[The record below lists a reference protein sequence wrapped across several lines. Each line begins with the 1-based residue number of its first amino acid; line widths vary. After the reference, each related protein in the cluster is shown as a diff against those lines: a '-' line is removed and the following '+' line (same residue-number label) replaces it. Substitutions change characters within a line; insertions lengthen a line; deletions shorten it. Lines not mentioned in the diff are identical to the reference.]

1 MSTDVQKKKAK
12 RGKRGGKRAKERELA
27 EENRPLTAE
36 SGIAEETSE
45 QQVSEPQPAETPT
58 ETSTTDGQL
67 PEKKKTRRGRRGK
80 AAVEAEASG
89 VNAVGIGS
97 GHTDAEQVAWDNW
110 ESDKPSKPALQNQ
123 PFFGH
128 LSPDD
133 QTYFLT
139 LAPRLDSPFETAEDQ
154 TLFVQAMYRELD
166 GKELIV
172 ASSPECSMV
181 LEKLLKL
188 SDDFRLR
195 IFFDRLNGRFG
206 DLFRHQFGSHV
217 IQALLGIA
225 ADVIERECQGESK
238 VDIDEVDPEL
248 VTELPT
254 MVELVSG
261 LCEQGEGHWAEWMV
275 DPYASHLV
283 RTVLCV
289 LAGKGE
295 VDLRSKK
302 SKKYNEEH
310 NNVNVATHTQGRP
323 TTKPKKQRIVP
334 ESFGE
339 MLRQISQDIVSS
351 LSGPELRNYAQD
363 PVANPVI
370 QLLLSFPHAS
380 EPLITALLNIPDAST
395 STLSHDDFIESLIKS
410 QVGSHLFEK
419 LLATSPPHLFH
430 QLYITYFRGKLQDW
444 CLHPVANFV
453 VQQLIA
459 QTRNGTQLRVILD
472 EMLPFLEEVVV
483 GRQQRAGLVVKVCEA
498 CVRHRVYQKEVV
510 KAICASLHVSTL
522 EERKKIALL
531 LLAMRPLER
540 WYEND
545 APNLQGS
552 LILQKLLEFDEES
565 NKVIVDSFMA
575 LPVETTVRWS
585 QDAVASH
592 LLETLLIT
600 STLNTKAKRKL
611 IRGWLGSFVPM
622 ACNKY
627 GSHVVDKCWA
637 VADLALKEKMAE
649 ELVKSFDR
657 LRNDH
662 FGRFVARNCKL
673 ENFKRRREEWV
684 ERLAGVEKKKDMF
697 GEFFDDAD
705 KQGKKVVATEQG
717 AANGT
722 EGESKAD
729 EDPLWTT
736 HIFDEGMAAL
746 GFANRKAES
755 LRKGTED
762 NMKKDKK
769 KKKKVSSAVKDFE
782 NVEKMALDDEQDG
795 VTMEETTTDVTKES
809 RDEIENLFKKTKKRK
824 RGEVGSNALD
834 DEAVEDEEDRTI
846 PVPRNVEEDLAGVLD
861 AISATKRRKG
871 KAKKAGAG
879 EKGEKKKRKFEG

>member
-12 RGKRGGKRAKERELA
+12 RGKRGGKRAKERGLA

-36 SGIAEETSE
+36 NGIAEETGE
-45 QQVSEPQPAETPT
+45 QEVSERPPIEIPT
-58 ETSTTDGQL
+58 ETSTTEGQL
-67 PEKKKTRRGRRGK
+67 PGKKKTRRGRRGK
-80 AAVEAEASG
+80 AAVEAEATG

-97 GHTDAEQVAWDNW
+97 GRTDAEQAAWENW

-128 LSPDD
+128 LSPDE
-133 QTYFLT
+133 QMYFLT
-139 LAPRLDSPFETAEDQ
+139 LEPRLDSPFETAEDQ

-225 ADVIERECQGESK
+225 ADVIERECQGESN
-238 VDIDEVDPEL
+238 VDLDEVDPEL
-248 VTELPT
+248 VKELPT
-254 MVELVSG
+254 MVDLVLA

-295 VDLRSKK
+295 IDLRSKK

-310 NNVNVATHTQGRP
+310 NNVNLARTQGRP
-323 TTKPKKQRIVP
+323 TTKPKKQRVVP

-430 QLYITYFRGKLQDW
+430 QLYITYFRGKLQELSSW
-444 CLHPVANFV
+444 P
-453 VQQLIA
+453 
-459 QTRNGTQLRVILD
+459 
-472 EMLPFLEEVVV
+472 
-483 GRQQRAGLVVKVCEA
+483 
-498 CVRHRVYQKEVV
+498 
-510 KAICASLHVSTL
+510 
-522 EERKKIALL
+522 
-531 LLAMRPLER
+531 
-540 WYEND
+540 
-545 APNLQGS
+545 
-552 LILQKLLEFDEES
+552 
-565 NKVIVDSFMA
+565 
-575 LPVETTVRWS
+575 LPVETTIRWS

-600 STLNTKAKRKL
+600 PTLNTKAKRKL
-611 IRGWLGSFVPM
+611 IRGWLGSFAPM

-705 KQGKKVVATEQG
+705 KQGKRVVASEQG
-717 AANGT
+717 PVDGT
-722 EGESKAD
+722 EGESKEV

-746 GFANRKAES
+746 GFANRTAES
-755 LRKGTED
+755 LRKGTDD
-762 NMKKDKK
+762 NVKKDKK

-782 NVEKMALDDEQDG
+782 NVEKMALDDEQDD
-795 VTMEETTTDVTKES
+795 VTMEETSTDVTKES

-824 RGEVGSNALD
+824 RGEVVSDVVD
-834 DEAVEDEEDRTI
+834 DEAVENDEDQNI
-846 PVPRNVEEDLAGVLD
+846 PVLKTVERDLAGVLD
-861 AISATKRRKG
+861 AISATKRK
-871 KAKKAGAG
+871 KSKSKKAGAD